1 MPNQETR
8 QPVQDD
14 RVAKLQWYGRVL
26 TAAMVLLA
34 LAGLIA
40 VYAVTTRH
48 PWTDDAEI
56 FANYIG
62 IAPVVQGPVLHLNVA
77 DNQLVKQGDLLFQI
91 DDRPY
96 KYALDRTVSDQGS
109 LEGQIVDERRR
120 IGAEVHAVTASG
132 AATRSASAN
141 VDRAQA
147 SIREAEADVA
157 HSQAALDRAKAE
169 SAYAENNLHR
179 VEPLLAKRYVTV
191 DQVDQARTTEQAS
204 AQSVHEA
211 ESQLALNRAHLN
223 SMLAALAEANAA
235 AEQSTAQF
243 QQSQSSVL
251 TLDPLVA
258 ERQGRTAAIANAQY
272 NYDQCRIYAPFDAR
286 VTSLNISQGAY
297 AHIGQEI
304 FTLIDTRV
312 WWVLANFRETQLKN
326 IQPGMT
332 ADVYV
337 MSDTGLR
344 LTGVVESTGFGVVPD
359 PSVLGRITSGLPDVQ
374 RTLSWVHLAS
384 RYPVRI
390 RIQAPPS
397 DAIRLGESA
406 VVVIRGYQRK
416 P

>member
-1 MPNQETR
+1 MPDQDTKQPGQE
-8 QPVQDD
+8 D
-14 RVAKLQWYGRVL
+14 RVARLHSYGRVF

-34 LAGLIA
+34 IIGLIA
-40 VYAVTTRH
+40 VYWVSIRR
-48 PWTDDAEI
+48 PQTDDAEI

-62 IAPVVQGPVLHLNVA
+62 IAPVVEGPILHLNVA
-77 DNQLVKQGDLLFQI
+77 DNQYVKQGDLLFGI

-96 KYALDRTVSDQGS
+96 KYALDRAVSDQAT
-109 LEGQIVDERRR
+109 LEGQIVDEQRR
-120 IGAEVHAVTASG
+120 IQAEVHAVTASG

-157 HSQAALDRAKAE
+157 HSEAALDRAKTE
-169 SAYAENNLHR
+169 WAYAENNLHR
-179 VEPLLAKRYVTV
+179 VEPLLVKQFVTV
-191 DQVDQARTTEQAS
+191 DQVDQARTTERAS

-223 SMLAALAEANAA
+223 SMLAAFEQAKAS
-235 AEQSTAQF
+235 AEQSTAQL

-258 ERQGRTAAIANAQY
+258 QRQGRTAAIDNAQY
-272 NYDQCRIYAPFDAR
+272 NYNQCRVYAPFDAR
-286 VTSLNISQGAY
+286 VTNLVISEGAY
-297 AHIGQEI
+297 AHVGQEI

-312 WWVLANFRETQLKN
+312 WWVLANFRETQLKY
-326 IQPGMT
+326 IQPGMS
-332 ADVYV
+332 ADIYV
-337 MSDTGLR
+337 MSDPGVR
-344 LTGVVESTGFGVVPD
+344 FSGVVESTGYGVIPD
-359 PSVLGRITSGLPDVQ
+359 PSILGRITPGLPDVQ

-390 RIQAPPS
+390 RIESPFS
-397 DAIRLGESA
+397 DSIRLGESA
-406 VVVIRGYQRK
+406 VVVIRGHKRR

>member
-1 MPNQETR
+1 MPDQEASHLE
-8 QPVQDD
+8 QDN
-14 RVAKLQWYGRVL
+14 RIARLHWYGRAL
-26 TAAMVLLA
+26 TASMVVLA
-34 LAGLIA
+34 IVGLIA
-40 VYAVTTRH
+40 VYSVTTRH

-62 IAPVVQGPVLHLNVA
+62 IAPVVDGPILHLNVA
-77 DNQLVKQGDLLFQI
+77 DNELVKQGAQLFEI

-96 KYALDRTVSDQGS
+96 RYALDRAVSDQAA
-109 LEGQIVDERRR
+109 LEGQIVDEQRR
-120 IGAEVHAVTASG
+120 IRAEVHAVSASG

-157 HSQAALDRAKAE
+157 HSEAALDRAKTE
-169 SAYAENNLHR
+169 WAYAENNLHR
-179 VEPLLAKRYVTV
+179 VEPLLVKQFVTV
-191 DQVDQARTTEQAS
+191 DQVDQARTTERAS

-223 SMLAALAEANAA
+223 SMLAALAQAKASE
-235 AEQSTAQF
+235 EQSTAQF

-258 ERQGRTAAIANAQY
+258 QRQGRAAAIANAQY
-272 NYDQCRIYAPFDAR
+272 NYDQCRVYAPFDAR
-286 VTSLNISQGAY
+286 VTNLVIAEGAY

-312 WWVLANFRETQLKN
+312 WWVLANFRETQLKH

-332 ADVYV
+332 ADIYV
-337 MSDTGLR
+337 MSDAELRFTGM
-344 LTGVVESTGFGVVPD
+344 VESTGYGVTPD
-359 PSVLGRITSGLPDVQ
+359 PSILGRITAGLPDVQ

-390 RIQAPPS
+390 RIQSPRP
-397 DAIRLGESA
+397 DVIRLGESA
-406 VVVIRGYQRK
+406 VVVIRGYNRK

>member
-1 MPNQETR
+1 MLNQNAG
-8 QPVQDD
+8 QPEQDN
-14 RVAKLQWYGRVL
+14 RIAKLQWYGRVF
-26 TAAMVLLA
+26 TAVMVLLA
-34 LAGLIA
+34 MLGLLA
-40 VYAVTTRH
+40 VYLASAWR
-48 PWTDDAEI
+48 PQTDDAEI

-62 IAPVVQGPVLHLNVA
+62 IAPVVEGPILHLNVA
-77 DNQLVKQGDLLFQI
+77 DNQRVKQGDLLFEI

-96 KYALDRTVSDQGS
+96 KYALDRAASDQAA
-109 LEGQIVDERRR
+109 LEGQIVDEQRR
-120 IGAEVHAVTASG
+120 IQAEVHAVTASG

-157 HSQAALDRAKAE
+157 HSEATLNRVKAE
-169 SAYAENNLHR
+169 STYAENNLHR
-179 VEPLLAKRYVTV
+179 IEPLLAKQYVTV
-191 DQVDQARTTEQAS
+191 DQVDQARTTERAS

-223 SMLAALAEANAA
+223 SMLAALVQAKAS
-235 AEQSTAQF
+235 AEQSTAQLH
-243 QQSQSSVL
+243 QSQSSVL

-258 ERQGRTAAIANAQY
+258 QRPGRTAAIANAQY
-272 NYDQCRIYAPFDAR
+272 NYDQCRVYAPFDAR
-286 VTSLNISQGAY
+286 VTSLVISEGAY
-297 AHIGQEI
+297 AHVGQEI

-312 WWVLANFRETQLKN
+312 WWVLANFRETQLKH
-326 IQPGMT
+326 IRPGMT

-337 MSDTGLR
+337 MSDPGLR
-344 LTGVVESTGFGVVPD
+344 FSGTVESTGYGVIPD

-390 RIQAPPS
+390 RIQSPPS
-397 DAIRLGESA
+397 EAIRLGESA

>member
-1 MPNQETR
+1 MPIQNTVQIDQEVRIATLR
-8 QPVQDD
+8 Q
-14 RVAKLQWYGRVL
+14 YGRIL
-26 TAAMVLLA
+26 TAAMVA
-34 LAGLIA
+34 LAMLGLIV

-62 IAPVVQGPVLHLNVA
+62 IAPVVEGPILHLNVA
-77 DNQLVKQGDLLFQI
+77 DNQRVAQGDLLFEI

-96 KYALDRTVSDQGS
+96 KYALDRSVSDQAA

-120 IGAEVHAVTASG
+120 IQAEVHAVTASG

-157 HSQAALDRAKAE
+157 HSEAALDRAKTE
-169 SAYAENNLHR
+169 WAYAENNLHR
-179 VEPLLAKRYVTV
+179 VEPLLVKQFVTV
-191 DQVDQARTTEQAS
+191 DQVDQARTTERARS
-204 AQSVHEA
+204 QSVQEA
-211 ESQLALNRAHLN
+211 ESQLALNRAHLK
-223 SMLAALAEANAA
+223 SMLAAFEQAKAS
-235 AEQSTAQF
+235 AEQSTAQL

-258 ERQGRTAAIANAQY
+258 QRQGRAAAIANAQY
-272 NYDQCRIYAPFDAR
+272 NFNQCRIYAPFDAR
-286 VTSLNISQGAY
+286 VTNLVIAEGAY

-312 WWVLANFRETQLKN
+312 WWVLANFRETQLKHV
-326 IQPGMT
+326 QPGMQ

-337 MSDTGLR
+337 MSDPELR
-344 LTGVVESTGFGVVPD
+344 FTGVVESTGYGVTPD
-359 PSVLGRITSGLPDVQ
+359 PSILGRITAGLPDVQ

-390 RIQAPPS
+390 RIQSPPP
-397 DAIRLGESA
+397 DVIRLGESA
-406 VVVIRGYQRK
+406 VVVIRGYKRK

>member
-1 MPNQETR
+1 MPTQDTG
-8 QPVQDD
+8 QPGQDD
-14 RVAKLQWYGRVL
+14 RIARLHRCGRVF

-34 LAGLIA
+34 IVGLIA
-40 VYAVTTRH
+40 VYLVTTRH
-48 PWTDDAEI
+48 PQTDDAEI

-62 IAPVVQGPVLHLNVA
+62 IAPVVEGPILHLNAV
-77 DNQLVKQGDLLFQI
+77 DNQSVKQGDLLFEI

-96 KYALDRTVSDQGS
+96 KYALDHAVSDQAA
-109 LEGQIVDERRR
+109 LEGQIVDEQRR
-120 IGAEVHAVTASG
+120 IQAEVHAVTASG

-157 HSQAALDRAKAE
+157 HSEAALDRAKTE
-169 SAYAENNLHR
+169 WAYAENNLHR
-179 VEPLLAKRYVTV
+179 VEPLLVKQFVTV
-191 DQVDQARTTEQAS
+191 DQVDQARTTERAS
-204 AQSVHEA
+204 SQSVHEA

-223 SMLAALAEANAA
+223 SMLAAFAQAQAS
-235 AEQSTAQF
+235 AEQSTAQLH
-243 QQSQSSVL
+243 QSQSSVL

-258 ERQGRTAAIANAQY
+258 QRQGRTAAIANAEY
-272 NYDQCRIYAPFDAR
+272 NYSHCRIYAPFDAR
-286 VTSLNISQGAY
+286 VTNLVISEGAY
-297 AHIGQEI
+297 AHAGQEI

-312 WWVLANFRETQLKN
+312 WWVLANFRETQLKH
-326 IQPGMT
+326 IKPGMT

-337 MSDTGLR
+337 MSDAGL
-344 LTGVVESTGFGVVPD
+344 LFTGVVESTGYGVTPD
-359 PSVLGRITSGLPDVQ
+359 PSLVGRITSGLPDVQ

-390 RIQAPPS
+390 RIQSPPS

-406 VVVIRGYQRK
+406 VVVVRGYKRK

>member
-1 MPNQETR
+1 MPNQDAA
-8 QPVQDD
+8 QPEQDP
-14 RVAKLQWYGRVL
+14 RTAKLRWHGRAF
-26 TAAMVLLA
+26 TTAMVLLA
-34 LAGLIA
+34 MLGLIA
-40 VYAVTTRH
+40 VYLVTTWH
-48 PWTDDAEI
+48 PQTDDAEI

-62 IAPVVQGPVLHLNVA
+62 IAPVVEGPILHLNVA
-77 DNQLVKQGDLLFQI
+77 DNQRVRQGDLLFEI

-96 KYALDRTVSDQGS
+96 KYALDRSVSDQVA
-109 LEGQIVDERRR
+109 LEGQIVDEQRR
-120 IGAEVHAVTASG
+120 IQAEVHAVTASG
-132 AATRSASAN
+132 AATRRASAN

-157 HSQAALDRAKAE
+157 HSEAALDRVKAE

-179 VEPLLAKRYVTV
+179 VEPLLAKQFVTV
-191 DQVDQARTTEQAS
+191 DQVDQARTAERAS

-223 SMLAALAEANAA
+223 SVLAALAGAQAS
-235 AEQSTAQF
+235 AEQSTAQLH
-243 QQSQSSVL
+243 QSQSSVL

-258 ERQGRTAAIANAQY
+258 QRQGRTAAIANAQY

-286 VTSLNISQGAY
+286 VTSLVISEGAY
-297 AHIGQEI
+297 AHVGQEI

-312 WWVLANFRETQLKN
+312 WWVLANFRETQLKHVR
-326 IQPGMT
+326 PGMT

-337 MSDTGLR
+337 MSDSGLR
-344 LTGVVESTGFGVVPD
+344 LTGVVESIGYGVALD
-359 PSVLGRITSGLPDVQ
+359 PSILGRITSCLPDVQ

-390 RIQAPPS
+390 RIQSPPT
-397 DAIRLGESA
+397 DVIRLGESA
-406 VVVIRGYQRK
+406 VVVIRGYKNK